1 MYSKVIRASC
11 NNESK
16 PIITFEIECPT
27 WVWWDI
33 LTHRQLSRN
42 ASSTR
47 AIPTRKFRDEVKNNP
62 GLPIKFTKNQ
72 KGMMCNSPY
81 TEKREEEI
89 RNKYKEVL
97 EYLLEAHESLE
108 SEYDISK
115 QDLNVLLTP
124 FYQFKAVI
132 TATEWDNFFNLRVS
146 PEAKPSVVHIAT
158 MMYVQY
164 LKVLEYSRGTDFRD
178 IDNKIE
184 NTIAKTKVLSSPEI
198 PEFVATWGKDVELFY
213 AKAGEA
219 HLPYLRSFER
229 ASPYAKQISAARCA
243 RVSYKTFETGR
254 YSDTSDDIRLCNKLL
269 ESGHLSPFEHVATS
283 EPGIVSANFRDWEQ
297 YRMVLTKPSTEKLTT
312 VDNNYIVMGK

>member
-1 MYSKVIRASC
+1 MYSKIITASC
-11 NNESK
+11 TENSK

-47 AIPTRKFRDEVKNNP
+47 AIPTRKFREEVRNNP

-146 PEAKPSVVHIAT
+146 PEAKPSVQQLAA

-164 LKVLEYSRGTDFRD
+164 LYVLEYSRGTDYRQ
-178 IDNKIE
+178 INSKIE
-184 NTIAKTKVLSSPEI
+184 TSIAKTGVLDKSEI
-198 PEFVATWGKDVELFY
+198 SEFVHKWGKEVQLIYTEPGDL
-213 AKAGEA
+213 
-219 HLPYLRSFER
+219 HLPYLRNFEKI
-229 ASPYAKQISAARCA
+229 SPYAKEISAARCA

-254 YSDTSDDIRLCNKLL
+254 YSDTSDDLRLCNKLL

-283 EPGIVSANFRDWEQ
+283 EPGVVSANFKDWKQ